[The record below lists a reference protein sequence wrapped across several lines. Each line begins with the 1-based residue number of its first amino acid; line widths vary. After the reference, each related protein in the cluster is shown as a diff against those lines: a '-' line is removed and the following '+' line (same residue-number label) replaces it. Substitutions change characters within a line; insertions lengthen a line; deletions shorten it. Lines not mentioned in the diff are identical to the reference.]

1 MRKQREMCMDSQ
13 NGGRYRHEHK
23 YLCTQAQLAVLRV
36 RLQGLM
42 ALDAHVGI
50 DGKYRI
56 KSLYFDDVDD
66 RYLYESENGTAP
78 REKYRIRIYNDS
90 CVHIVLECKHKEGD
104 RTRKESCMIG
114 KAQCEALA
122 FGKGSVPMEEL
133 PALAKRLLV
142 LQKSCGMKPKVIV
155 SYERTPYVYPNGNV
169 RVTFDE
175 GIACGGRVEEFFKPE
190 GARRQILPVGMQLL
204 EVKYDEYLPD
214 PIYHALS
221 MANMQRVTFSKYY
234 LCRRYHMYSHM
245 MPITR

>member
-1 MRKQREMCMDSQ
+1 MCMDQ
-13 NGGRYRHEHK
+13 QGAGKYRHEFK
-23 YLCTQAQLAVLRV
+23 YLCTQAQLVMLRV

-42 ALDAHVGI
+42 APDAYAGS

-66 RYLYESENGTAP
+66 CCFYENEDGTAP

-90 CVHIVLECKHKEGD
+90 CERIVLECKHKEGD
-104 RTRKESCMIG
+104 RIRKESCLLG
-114 KAQCEALA
+114 QGQCEALA
-122 FGKGSVPMEEL
+122 FGKGSVSVEEL
-133 PALAKRLLV
+133 PVLAKRLFI
-142 LQKSCGMKPKVIV
+142 LQKSRGMRPKVIV
-155 SYERTPYVYPNGNV
+155 SYERTPYVYPSGNV

-175 GIACGGRVEEFFKPE
+175 GIACGGRVEEFFKPG

-221 MANMQRVTFSKYY
+221 MADMQRVTFSKYY
-234 LCRRYHMYSHM
+234 LCRRYHMYSHV
-245 MPITR
+245 MPIMG

>member
-1 MRKQREMCMDSQ
+1 MDQ
-13 NGGRYRHEHK
+13 FGDERYRHEFK
-23 YLCTQAQLAVLRV
+23 YLCTQAQLAMLRV

-42 ALDAHVGI
+42 APDAYAGE

-56 KSLYFDDVDD
+56 KSLYFDDLDD
-66 RYLYESENGTAP
+66 SCFYENEDGTAP

-90 CVHIVLECKHKEGD
+90 CERIVLERKHKERD
-104 RTRKESCMIG
+104 RIRKEGCLLG
-114 KAQCEALA
+114 QEQCEALA
-122 FGKGSVPMEEL
+122 FGKGSVSMDEL

-142 LQKSCGMKPKVIV
+142 LQKSCGMRPKVIV
-155 SYERTPYVYPNGNV
+155 SYERTPYVYRNGNV

-175 GIACGGRVEEFFKPE
+175 GIACGGRLEEFFKPE

-234 LCRRYHMYSHM
+234 LCRRYHMYSHV
-245 MPITR
+245 MPILR

>member
-1 MRKQREMCMDSQ
+1 MVPQGDE
-13 NGGRYRHEHK
+13 RYRHEFK
-23 YLCTQAQLAVLRV
+23 YLCTQAQLMMLRV

-42 ALDAHVGI
+42 ESDVHAGT

-66 RYLYESENGTAP
+66 SCFLENEDGISP
-78 REKYRIRIYNDS
+78 REKYRVRIYNDS
-90 CVHIVLECKHKEGD
+90 CAHIALECKHKEGE
-104 RTRKESCMIG
+104 RIRKESCLLEQ
-114 KAQCEALA
+114 AQCEALA
-122 FGKGSVPMEEL
+122 FGKESVSMEEL

-142 LQKSCGMKPKVIV
+142 LQKSRGMRPKVIV

-175 GIACGGRVEEFFKPE
+175 GIACGGGRLEDFFKPE
-190 GARRQILPVGMQLL
+190 GARRQILPVGMHLL

-221 MANMQRVTFSKYY
+221 MEDMQRVTFSKYY
-234 LCRRYHMYSHM
+234 LCRRYHMYSHV
-245 MPITR
+245 MPIVV

>member
-1 MRKQREMCMDSQ
+1 MDRQ
-13 NGGRYRHEHK
+13 GAGRYRHEFK
-23 YLCTQAQLAVLRV
+23 YLCTQAQLMILRV

-42 ALDAHVGI
+42 APDVHAGA

-56 KSLYFDDVDD
+56 KSLYFDDVND
-66 RYLYESENGTAP
+66 RCFFENEDGTAP

-90 CVHIVLECKHKEGD
+90 CARIALECKHKEGD
-104 RTRKESCMIG
+104 RISKESCLIRQD
-114 KAQCEALA
+114 QCEAFA
-122 FGKGSVPMEEL
+122 FGKGNVSMEEL
-133 PALAKRLLV
+133 PELAKRLLT

-190 GARRQILPVGMQLL
+190 GARRQILPVGTHLL

-221 MANMQRVTFSKYY
+221 MADMQRVTFSKYY
-234 LCRRYHMYSHM
+234 LCRRYHMYSHI
-245 MPITR
+245 MPVIG